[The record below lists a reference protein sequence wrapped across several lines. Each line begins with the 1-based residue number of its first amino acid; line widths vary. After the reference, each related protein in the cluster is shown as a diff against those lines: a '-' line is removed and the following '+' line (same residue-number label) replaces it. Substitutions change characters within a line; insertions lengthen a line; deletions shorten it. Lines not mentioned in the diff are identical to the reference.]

1 MTQPRSYDDFVLPRD
16 VLECC
21 PVAMDKCRTESPPT
35 VHVGNGDAEHDVVC
49 WAVAES
55 AAAREAAS

>member
-1 MTQPRSYDDFVLPRD
+1 MI
-16 VLECC
+16 
-21 PVAMDKCRTESPPT
+21 RTSLGI
-35 VHVGNGDAEHDVVC
+35 VGFMHVGGGDAEHDVVC